1 MHVTKVVDH
10 FAKIPEQLSL
20 NFYDFS
26 TIFKRIYKFCCF
38 SKQKKKE
45 TELCSWAPGS
55 LKQIAGRPLAG
66 AGTEEVAGGR
76 NPSEELTGGEG

>member
-1 MHVTKVVDH
+1 MHVTKVVDI

-20 NFYDFS
+20 HFS
-26 TIFKRIYKFCCF
+26 TFFCDLLMILQVCCF

-45 TELCSWAPGS
+45 TKLCSWAPGS

-66 AGTEEVAGGR
+66 AGTEEAAGGR
-76 NPSEELTGGEG
+76 NPGEELTGGEG